1 MNIWS
6 KMVTA
11 LRGGVNEA
19 GEAIVD
25 AQALRILDQEIR
37 DASEEL
43 NKSKDGLASII
54 AQQKLA
60 EEKVSS
66 LRADIKRDEGFIL
79 AALEKKDESLAT
91 ELATR
96 VANAENQL
104 ETETEAAKNFKQQ
117 AETLRASIRTAEHQV
132 KQLKNQTETVKA
144 TEAVQRAQQ
153 VVAQRHN
160 GSNSK
165 LRTALDSLDRIQENQ
180 KLNAAKMSAASELA
194 QESSDTSLDQ
204 KLRDAG
210 ITGSNSADSGDPQ
223 CREQCKG
230 WGL

>member
-11 LRGGVNEA
+11 LRGGANEA
-19 GEAIVD
+19 GEAFVD

-60 EEKVSS
+60 EEKLST
-66 LRADIKRDEGFIL
+66 LKADIKKNEGFIV
-79 AALEKKDESLAT
+79 AALDKKDNTLA
-91 ELATR
+91 EEIALR
-96 VANAENQL
+96 VANFDNQL
-104 ETETEAAKNFKQQ
+104 GTDTDAAKSFKQQ
-117 AETLRASIRTAEHQV
+117 AEQLRESIRVAESQV
-132 KQLKNQTETVKA
+132 KKLKQQTETVKA
-144 TEAVQRAQQ
+144 TEAVQRAQK

-165 LRTALDSLDRIQENQ
+165 MRTALDSLDRIQEKQ
-180 KLNAAKMSAASELA
+180 KLNAAKMNAAEDMAAETSE
-194 QESSDTSLDQ
+194 TSLDQ
-204 KLRDAG
+204 KLADAG
-210 ITGSNSADSGDPQ
+210 ITGASTASDVLARIKNS
-223 CREQCKG
+223 RKK
-230 WGL
+230 

>member
-6 KMVTA
+6 KMITA

-19 GEAIVD
+19 GETIID

-43 NKSKDGLASII
+43 NKSKDGLASLI
-54 AQQKLA
+54 AQQKVA
-60 EEKVSS
+60 EDRASTIK
-66 LRADIKRDEGFIL
+66 ADIKKNEGFIM
-79 AALEKKDESLAT
+79 AALEKKDEDLAG
-91 ELATR
+91 ELAVR
-96 VANAENQL
+96 VANLENNL
-104 ETETEAAKNFKQQ
+104 ELESESAKGFKEQ
-117 AETLRASIRTAEHQV
+117 AETLRNSIRTAEHQI
-132 KQLKNQTETVKA
+132 KQLKQQTETVKA
-144 TEAVQRAQQ
+144 TEAVQRAQK

-180 KLNAAKMSAASELA
+180 KLASATMSAAAEIAADSNE
-194 QESSDTSLDQ
+194 TTLDQ

-210 ITGSNSADSGDPQ
+210 ITGSNSADDVLA
-223 CREQCKG
+223 RMKAKAKKK
-230 WGL
+230 

>member
-6 KMVTA
+6 KMITA

-19 GEAIVD
+19 GEAIID

-43 NKSKDGLASII
+43 NRSKDGLASLI

-60 EEKVSS
+60 EEKVST
-66 LRADIKRDEGFIL
+66 LTADIKKNEGFIL
-79 AALEKKDESLAT
+79 AALEKKDEDLAR
-91 ELATR
+91 ELAVR
-96 VANAENQL
+96 VANFENSL
-104 ETETEAAKNFKQQ
+104 ENESEAAKNFKLQ
-117 AETLRASIRTAEHQV
+117 AENLRESIRTAEHQV
-132 KQLKNQTETVKA
+132 RQLKQQTETVKA
-144 TEAVQRAQQ
+144 TEAVQRAQK
-153 VVAQRHN
+153 VVAERHN

-180 KLNAAKMSAASELA
+180 KLSAAKMAAASELA
-194 QESSDTSLDQ
+194 QESSGTSLDQ

-210 ITGSNSADSGDPQ
+210 ITGSNDADDVLARLKNKS
-223 CREQCKG
+223 KTKK
-230 WGL
+230 